1 MFHLGGASYILKQ
14 IRLRR
19 ILTSSTNC
27 EKGFYFDPVLEEKG
41 RCQPCS
47 EICGEGP
54 HQIGGEDA
62 CARHKDQCEGLLFLC
77 FEKHHD
83 LVLDRVDIAVC

>member
-1 MFHLGGASYILKQ
+1 MFHDLGGASYIIKQ
-14 IRLRR
+14 TRLRR
-19 ILTSSTNC
+19 ILASSTDC

-83 LVLDRVDIAVC
+83 LS